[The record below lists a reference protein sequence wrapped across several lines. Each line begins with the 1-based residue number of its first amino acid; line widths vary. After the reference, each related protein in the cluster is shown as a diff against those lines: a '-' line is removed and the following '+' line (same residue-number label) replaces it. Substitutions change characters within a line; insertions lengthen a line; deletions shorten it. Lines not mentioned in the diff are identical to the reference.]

1 MKKNDQYSITS
12 SSLTSVASTGP
23 KVKCKALSVPAKGQ
37 EQSSSWTRDADTI
50 SYRRTEPRSW
60 VSMLRRVFIPC
71 RSFSANGVTSAND
84 VAKVHFDEFE
94 STHTPY
100 VFDESPSVL
109 SVGKKCMEEGY
120 SFVWPANGVPYMISL
135 DKENSTGGRRQ
146 HTLHRQGQ

>member
-1 MKKNDQYSITS
+1 M
-12 SSLTSVASTGP
+12 
-23 KVKCKALSVPAKGQ
+23 
-37 EQSSSWTRDADTI
+37 
-50 SYRRTEPRSW
+50 
-60 VSMLRRVFIPC
+60 
-71 RSFSANGVTSAND
+71 TSAND

-109 SVGKKCMEEGY
+109 TVGKKCMEEGY